1 MSRRPDPAPRGG
13 LERAMGRW
21 REVSSGEEDNAL
33 FHKEERCA
41 LTFEG
46 GSIHELQDLTVEQ
59 AAFIRCGRD
68 FAQKSGLHLFFSLQH
83 PVSHSTLPGLNK
95 FLQQWRQSF
104 PYASDCNSAEFMPNK
119 HHKSPQSTLQE
130 PQVMYRFYLT
140 IKAADWKL
148 PCLHCKAFLRAHTKS
163 T

>member
-1 MSRRPDPAPRGG
+1 
-13 LERAMGRW
+13 MGRW

-68 FAQKSGLHLFFSLQH
+68 FAQKSGLHLFFFTATSGVPLY
-83 PVSHSTLPGLNK
+83 PSRL
-95 FLQQWRQSF
+95 
-104 PYASDCNSAEFMPNK
+104 E
-119 HHKSPQSTLQE
+119 
-130 PQVMYRFYLT
+130 QVLAAMAT
-140 IKAADWKL
+140 IL
-148 PCLHCKAFLRAHTKS
+148 SICF
-163 T
+163 